1 MKAMNIL
8 RRKPETLVTHQ
19 ELTAWR
25 RRLYPKYSLACLE
38 SAPCQARSQP
48 LQNLYC
54 SYKAKQDKHIGF
66 KSNYNK
72 LLSKSKTFLL
82 SIICSGR

>member
-54 SYKAKQDKHIGF
+54 SYKAKQEKHIRF